1 MPFNI
6 STSVAW
12 AGFLMLTA
20 AATAHHAISV
30 EFDPARRMTF
40 EGVVTKIEWPNPHIY
55 FYADIKDRYGRVATW
70 AFEAAG
76 PNQLNRQGWNR
87 DTLKIGDRV
96 VVVACPARG
105 GAKVASARSVVV
117 ADGHKLFA
125 ASPFDGGPKP

>member
-40 EGVVTKIEWPNPHIY
+40 EGVVTKIEWTNPHIY
-55 FYADIKDRYGRVATW
+55 FYADIKDRAVRTRASRLLGDLR
-70 AFEAAG
+70 G
-76 PNQLNRQGWNR
+76 PLRKSGY
-87 DTLKIGDRV
+87 LGI
-96 VVVACPARG
+96 
-105 GAKVASARSVVV
+105 
-117 ADGHKLFA
+117 
-125 ASPFDGGPKP
+125 